1 MKNPFTQKLGLLLL
15 VPIGALLLAASDGP
29 GGKTKTETYH
39 VKIVTTENGKT
50 QVIEKDFATNAE
62 MNAFMKE
69 QKLDLPEVPEPPT
82 PPTAPTLNLP
92 DVPAPPQPE
101 LKGAKKVVIVTSDE
115 KGKGNE
121 VVTINV
127 EGDEN
132 ELAETTTDSNK
143 LTKVIIVN
151 KKVSKNKKEKEVNV
165 TVDVKGNEVSED
177 KPAEQPTKQTKTVTI
192 STTTTENNSE
202 PAATATAVVP
212 GVKETKEENI
222 RNLTFFPNPSNGR
235 FYISFTLTKPADVEL
250 RITDLNGKEVYSD
263 KRSNFSGQYEKDF
276 YEGRLATGSYIM
288 TVLSNGEQQS
298 LKMTIAK

>member
-1 MKNPFTQKLGLLLL
+1 MKNPFAQKLGLLLL
-15 VPIGALLLAASDGP
+15 APIGALLLAASDGP
-29 GGKTKTETYH
+29 GSKSKTETYH

-50 QVIEKDFATNAE
+50 QVVEKDFATNAE

-82 PPTAPTLNLP
+82 PPAAPTLNLP
-92 DVPAPPQPE
+92 DVPEPPQPE

-127 EGDEN
+127 EGDED

-151 KKVSKNKKEKEVNV
+151 KQVSKNKKEKEVNV
-165 TVDVKGNEVSED
+165 TVDVKGNEKIED
-177 KPAEQPTKQTKTVTI
+177 KPAGQQIRQTKTVTI
-192 STTTTENNSE
+192 STTTENNSE
-202 PAATATAVVP
+202 PAATAITVVP
-212 GVKETKEENI
+212 GVKETTEENI
-222 RNLTFFPNPSNGR
+222 HNLTFFPNPSNGR
-235 FYISFTLTKPADVEL
+235 FYVSFTVAKPADVEL

-276 YEGRLATGSYIM
+276 YEGKLATGSYIM
-288 TVLSNGEQQS
+288 NVISGSEHQS